1 MSQRL
6 LRVRELLKREIG
18 QVITRDFEFDSLVT
32 VNDVDVTPDLRSAH
46 VYVGVIGGGGAK
58 SRVVSTLNR
67 DHGAIQ
73 RQIAKRV
80 VLKFTPQLHF
90 ELDESVERGVRT
102 VALLQELEDE
112 QKAAAGEE
120 GETEG
125 ERDGD
130 V

>member
-80 VLKFTPQLHF
+80 VL
-90 ELDESVERGVRT
+90 
-102 VALLQELEDE
+102 
-112 QKAAAGEE
+112 
-120 GETEG
+120 
-125 ERDGD
+125 
-130 V
+130 